1 MPGSWVSPSCEL
13 PAVSSWLIV
22 SEWGTKGGRNTGKA
36 SLKPVELAKRIVEIA
51 ADKQATDVVLLDTR
65 KACSFADYFI
75 ICSGDSDRQL
85 EAIHRAIVEALKAEG
100 DVHYHSEGTAASGWM
115 LLDLGN
121 IVVHIFSTAER
132 DLYQLESL
140 WSAAPVIV
148 KMI

>member
-1 MPGSWVSPSCEL
+1 M
-13 PAVSSWLIV
+13 
-22 SEWGTKGGRNTGKA
+22 
-36 SLKPVELAKRIVEIA
+36 EIA

-65 KACSFADYFI
+65 KVCSFADYFV

-85 EAIHRAIVEALKAEG
+85 EAIHRAIVEGLKAEG
-100 DVHYHSEGTAASGWM
+100 NVHYHSEGTAASGWV

-132 DLYQLESL
+132 DFYQLESL

>member
-1 MPGSWVSPSCEL
+1 M
-13 PAVSSWLIV
+13 I
-22 SEWGTKGGRNTGKA
+22 
-36 SLKPVELAKRIVEIA
+36 
-51 ADKQATDVVLLDTR
+51 
-65 KACSFADYFI
+65 
-75 ICSGDSDRQL
+75 
-85 EAIHRAIVEALKAEG
+85 EALKVEG

>member
-1 MPGSWVSPSCEL
+1 LE
-13 PAVSSWLIV
+13 
-22 SEWGTKGGRNTGKA
+22 
-36 SLKPVELAKRIVEIA
+36 PVELAKKIVEVA

-65 KACSFADYFI
+65 KICSFADYFV

-85 EAIHRAIVEALKAEG
+85 EAIHRAIAESLKAEG
-100 DVHYHSEGTAASGWM
+100 EVHYHSEGTAASGWM

-121 IVVHIFSTAER
+121 IVVHIFSAVER
-132 DLYQLESL
+132 DFYQLDSL

>member
-1 MPGSWVSPSCEL
+1 ME
-13 PAVSSWLIV
+13 
-22 SEWGTKGGRNTGKA
+22 
-36 SLKPVELAKRIVEIA
+36 PVELAKRIVEIA
-51 ADKQATDVVLLDTR
+51 ADKQATDVVLLDAR
-65 KACSFADYFI
+65 KICSFADYFV
-75 ICSGDSDRQL
+75 ICSGDSGRQV
-85 EAIHRAIVEALKAEG
+85 EAIHRAIAEALKTEG

-132 DLYQLESL
+132 DFYQLESL

>member
-1 MPGSWVSPSCEL
+1 MLE
-13 PAVSSWLIV
+13 
-22 SEWGTKGGRNTGKA
+22 
-36 SLKPVELAKRIVEIA
+36 PVELAKRIAETA

-65 KACSFADYFI
+65 KACSFADFFI
-75 ICSGDSDRQL
+75 ICSGDSDRQV

-132 DLYQLESL
+132 DFYQLESL
-140 WSAAPVIV
+140 WSAASVIV